1 MNSIYIITPCFNAS
15 ATIDQTLYSVFR
27 QRCNLPVHYHVQDG
41 SSSDGTQEKLEKFS
55 NEVKRANTGNKL
67 IFSWSSRPD
76 KGMYHAINLA
86 VEHLNI
92 PKESFMG
99 WINADDR
106 IYENCFRHL
115 SQVTNAFPH
124 IHWLGGKPLV
134 MDMAGNIL
142 PQGQSPWYGQ
152 QLLQHGLCDGLHGPY
167 LQQEGTFWRKALWDT
182 VGGVNPNF
190 RLAGDWDLWR
200 RMAQHTSYVQ
210 LPWHMGRFRK
220 RPGQLSQN
228 ISAYAA
234 EVSNILPRGLR
245 RKALRKLFPVL
256 DSLTAP
262 SVMLSGAGQLELNE
276 MPLAPSIKT
285 KIRMLLI
292 GFGLYSFVAFFQSI
306 LRTLKGCKG

>member
-1 MNSIYIITPCFNAS
+1 
-15 ATIDQTLYSVFR
+15 
-27 QRCNLPVHYHVQDG
+27 
-41 SSSDGTQEKLEKFS
+41 
-55 NEVKRANTGNKL
+55 
-67 IFSWSSRPD
+67 
-76 KGMYHAINLA
+76 
-86 VEHLNI
+86 
-92 PKESFMG
+92 MG
-99 WINADDR
+99 I
-106 IYENCFRHL
+106 
-115 SQVTNAFPH
+115 
-124 IHWLGGKPLV
+124 
-134 MDMAGNIL
+134 
-142 PQGQSPWYGQ
+142 
-152 QLLQHGLCDGLHGPY
+152 
-167 LQQEGTFWRKALWDT
+167 
-182 VGGVNPNF
+182 
-190 RLAGDWDLWR
+190 
-200 RMAQHTSYVQ
+200 
-210 LPWHMGRFRK
+210 FRK